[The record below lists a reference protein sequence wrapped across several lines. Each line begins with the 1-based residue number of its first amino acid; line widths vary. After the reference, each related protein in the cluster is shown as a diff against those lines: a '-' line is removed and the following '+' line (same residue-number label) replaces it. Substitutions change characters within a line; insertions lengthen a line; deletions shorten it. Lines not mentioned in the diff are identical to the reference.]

1 MVRSRPSETRRCTLE
16 DDIDDNA
23 LVTNREVF
31 ERVCQVAERMCPREK
46 FFKAAEL
53 FALLS

>member
-1 MVRSRPSETRRCTLE
+1 MVAVDQARRGGSTLE

-31 ERVCQVAERMCPREK
+31 ERVCQDAERMCPREK